1 MVRPTSLDR
10 DRETKKE
17 ADTDRQ
23 TQTDRHRQTD
33 TDRQTQTD
41 RHRQTD
47 TDRQTQTDR
56 HRQGPHLAMTSLR
69 IKNWS
74 VTLAAPCDAPC
85 AKQNAAP
92 ALRTTH
98 FL

>member
-17 ADTDRQ
+17 A
-23 TQTDRHRQTD
+23 D

>member
-17 ADTDRQ
+17 ADTDRL

-47 TDRQTQTDR
+47 TDRD
-56 HRQGPHLAMTSLR
+56 H
-69 IKNWS
+69 I
-74 VTLAAPCDAPC
+74 
-85 AKQNAAP
+85 
-92 ALRTTH
+92 
-98 FL
+98 

>member
-1 MVRPTSLDR
+1 MVRRTRLDR
-10 DRETKKE
+10 DRETDRQKKQ

-23 TQTDRHRQTD
+23 TQTD
-33 TDRQTQTD
+33 
-41 RHRQTD
+41 
-47 TDRQTQTDR
+47 TDR

-74 VTLAAPCDAPC
+74 VALAASCNDSC